1 MPKIAPTDDF
11 FLPSS
16 CIYRKKVVP
25 LQRNLLTDTTMTKK
39 RRQENLAYLLEIEQ
53 DMLRKGKRLSQ
64 TFYGMKQSAEE
75 ALARA

>member
-1 MPKIAPTDDF
+1 M
-11 FLPSS
+11 
-16 CIYRKKVVP
+16 
-25 LQRNLLTDTTMTKK
+25 QRNLLTDTTMTKK

>member
-1 MPKIAPTDDF
+1 MHISKKSCTFAADF
-11 FLPSS
+11 ENRSHWGLKTN
-16 CIYRKKVVP
+16 I
-25 LQRNLLTDTTMTKK
+25 TMTRK

-53 DMLRKGKRLSQ
+53 ELLRKGKRLSK